1 MSAVS
6 TAAASSVTTRDRIL
20 LAATLVVAVAAGAS
34 AFAGLPSP
42 LVFVLSAVALA
53 AMASVVGRSVD
64 GLAGRLGPGA
74 TGILQSTLGNLP
86 ELFVTLFALQA
97 GLFTVVQAT
106 IVGSILANI
115 LLVLGLAFVVGGI
128 RHGVMRFA
136 MGSAQSIGI
145 LLLLSVAILAI
156 PTLTSALH
164 TPAAGYER
172 ELSVIVAIVMLLV
185 FGLSVFAQLRPG
197 RLAEDFDRGRPG
209 AMRTADVESAVG
221 ETGGHAGWPFA
232 FAVVVRAI
240 TGVGAAFVSDW
251 FVEALTPT
259 MDALGISEAFA
270 GLVIVAIAGNAVENV
285 VGIQLAAKN
294 QVDYALQI
302 ILQSPLQVAL
312 LVAPV
317 LVLAAP
323 LVGAATFT
331 LVFSP
336 LLLAVLLLGVVLV
349 LFVVFD
355 GTSNWVEGVILVGLY
370 ACIAAAFWWG

>member
-1 MSAVS
+1 MMTAVS
-6 TAAASSVTTRDRIL
+6 TSLASVSARDRIL
-20 LAATLVVAVAAGAS
+20 LAVTLVVALAAGAS
-34 AFAGLPSP
+34 ALGGAPSP
-42 LVFVLSAVALA
+42 LVFLLSALALA

-115 LLVLGLAFVVGGI
+115 LLVLGLAFVVGGV
-128 RHGVMRFA
+128 RQGVVRFA

-164 TPAAGYER
+164 TPAAGHER
-172 ELSVIVAIVMLLV
+172 ELSVFVAIVMLIV
-185 FGLSVFAQLRPG
+185 FGLSVYAQLRPG

-209 AMRTADVESAVG
+209 ALRSAEVESAVG

-232 FAVVVRAI
+232 FALVVLAI
-240 TGVGAAFVSDW
+240 TAVGAALVSDW

-294 QVDYALQI
+294 QADYALQI

-336 LLLAVLLLGVVLV
+336 LLLGVLLLAVVLV

-370 ACIAAAFWWG
+370 ACIAASFWWG

>member
-1 MSAVS
+1 MMSAVS
-6 TAAASSVTTRDRIL
+6 TAVASVTTRDRIL
-20 LAATLVVAVAAGAS
+20 LAVTLVVALAAGAS
-34 AFAGLPSP
+34 AYAGLPSP

-115 LLVLGLAFVVGGI
+115 LLILGLAFIVGSV

-172 ELSVIVAIVMLLV
+172 ELSVIVAIVMLVV

-232 FAVVVRAI
+232 FAVAVLAI

-259 MDALGISEAFA
+259 MDSLGISEAFA

-285 VGIQLAAKN
+285 VGIQLAARN
-294 QVDYALQI
+294 QADYALQI